1 MSLGHEQRTNKW
13 MVFEASMSAALRSW
27 SFAAYLPSRQ
37 WGYEMCARFS
47 KFLFSLDESSLF
59 RNLDLQKD
67 VSCKAFLV
75 NNWKCSFFY
84 EGKKMSE
91 PILWTGRALRTF
103 IFEIQMMQKKK
114 FYLFKKKENSV
125 IKPLYQSLNVRLP
138 KGQLALF
145 QD

>member
-1 MSLGHEQRTNKW
+1 MSLDHEQTKEQMNGIW
-13 MVFEASMSAALRSW
+13 SFQYVQRSW
-27 SFAAYLPSRQ
+27 SFAAYLPFRQ
-37 WGYEMCARFS
+37 WGYMICAGFS
-47 KFLFSLDESSLF
+47 KFLFPSDESSLF

-75 NNWKCSFFY
+75 NNCKCSFFSA
-84 EGKKMSE
+84 GKKKKSE
-91 PILWTGRALRTF
+91 PMNWACIEDLYFWNSNDP
-103 IFEIQMMQKKK
+103 KKK

-138 KGQLALF
+138 KGRLALF

>member
-1 MSLGHEQRTNKW
+1 MSLGHEQTKEQMNGIW
-13 MVFEASMSAALRSW
+13 SFQYVQRSW
-27 SFAAYLPSRQ
+27 SFAAYLPFRQ
-37 WGYEMCARFS
+37 WGYMMCAGFS
-47 KFLFSLDESSLF
+47 KFLFPSDESSLF

-75 NNWKCSFFY
+75 NNCKCSFFSA
-84 EGKKMSE
+84 GKKKCQN
-91 PILWTGRALRTF
+91 PWTGRVLGTF
-103 IFEIQMMQKKK
+103 IFEIQMIQKKK

-138 KGQLALF
+138 KGRLALF

>member
-47 KFLFSLDESSLF
+47 KFLFPSDESSLF

-75 NNWKCSFFY
+75 NNCKCSFFSA
-84 EGKKMSE
+84 GKKKRQN
-91 PILWTGRALRTF
+91 PWTGRVLRTF
-103 IFEIQMMQKKK
+103 TFEIQMIQKKK

-138 KGQLALF
+138 KGRLALF

>member
-13 MVFEASMSAALRSW
+13 MVFETSMSAALRSW
-27 SFAAYLPSRQ
+27 SFGAYLPSRQ

-47 KFLFSLDESSLF
+47 KFLFPSDESSLF

-67 VSCKAFLV
+67 VSCKAFFV
-75 NNWKCSFFY
+75 NNCKCSFFSA
-84 EGKKMSE
+84 GKKKCQN
-91 PILWTGRALRTF
+91 PWTGRALRTF

-114 FYLFKKKENSV
+114 FYLFKKKANSV

>member
-1 MSLGHEQRTNKW
+1 MSLCHEQRTNKW
-13 MVFEASMSAALRSW
+13 MVFEASMSAALCSW

-47 KFLFSLDESSLF
+47 KFLFPSDESSLF

-75 NNWKCSFFY
+75 INCKCSFFSG
-84 EGKKMSE
+84 GKKKCQN
-91 PILWTGRALRTF
+91 PWTGRVLRTF
-103 IFEIQMMQKKK
+103 IFEIQMIQKKK

-138 KGQLALF
+138 KGRLALF